1 MVRKR
6 YPFALLNRP
15 KYGKLI
21 IVVLA
26 GNIVIIEP
34 KRSFAM
40 NNDILLTSG
49 YNFEGYS
56 ITEYLGVFFWRMRSG
71 YKLFNFC
78 GYKKLMIF
86 GTLKKIFIVTI

>member
-34 KRSFAM
+34 KK
-40 NNDILLTSG
+40 
-49 YNFEGYS
+49 E
-56 ITEYLGVFFWRMRSG
+56 
-71 YKLFNFC
+71 FC
-78 GYKKLMIF
+78 NE
-86 GTLKKIFIVTI
+86 